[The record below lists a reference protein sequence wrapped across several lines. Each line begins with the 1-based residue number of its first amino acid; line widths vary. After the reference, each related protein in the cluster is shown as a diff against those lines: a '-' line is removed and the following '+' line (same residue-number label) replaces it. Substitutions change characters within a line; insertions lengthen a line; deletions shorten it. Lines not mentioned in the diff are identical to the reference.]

1 MVLTVSPCLRNNN
14 LQEVLNCRR
23 HTECTN
29 LMVDRLLHPLLRLC
43 LQTR

>member
-1 MVLTVSPCLRNNN
+1 MVLMVNPYLRNNS
-14 LQEVLNCRR
+14 LQVLNCRR

-43 LQTR
+43 LQIR